1 MIRRVI
7 VFMALLFFMAAGA
20 AGAAEVEKKFYYQ
33 KKLTSAQT
41 SNTWPTE
48 VYFTFSFWDAEAEG
62 IMVWEETKAI
72 HVTSATRLISTYL
85 GDTDPFDQQVVDFA
99 QQLWVQVENG
109 SGTVIGTRDKLGV
122 VPYALFSATSDV
134 PGVPGPEGPSGAM
147 GPQGPKGDPGISGA
161 AGPQGPIGA
170 TGPEGPAGAM
180 GPQGPKGAPGISGAA
195 GPQGPIGATGPEGPA
210 GAMGPQGPKGD
221 PGISGAA
228 GPQGPEGP
236 QGPAGVDTLGS
247 LVCAEGDS
255 VSYIGS
261 GWVCGGEETTAT
273 GTSFLLTV
281 GQGFLPDPS
290 WSSIAGGGFRQRI
303 VQTYDH
309 GVLTTYLTE
318 WDHLTL
324 EGKVPVGVELSIAAD
339 QFRTSLS
346 ERTRTIS
353 PIRINFP
360 AIEINTGQGES
371 EVSFMPGQPNYEKIS
386 FGIEGTDVAIQEWVR
401 EAQGGNRIRKEI
413 AIDLGPKGEV
423 RYLLQDCLP
432 VAYQPITNTVPAL
445 SSVEVSCNRVEL
457 VGHKSRPYLAEWL
470 GVLQTNLGSGYRDLE
485 ISKMKGSIPPVRS
498 YLSSFITAYTLAG
511 LDKGSSAPVVETV
524 EIVPDTSNILLS
536 E

>member
-134 PGVPGPEGPSGAM
+134 PGVPGPEGPS
-147 GPQGPKGDPGISGA
+147 
-161 AGPQGPIGA
+161 
-170 TGPEGPAGAM
+170 
-180 GPQGPKGAPGISGAA
+180 
-195 GPQGPIGATGPEGPA
+195 